1 MVSIFRSLW
10 GRLAG
15 NTGAGEEPASE
26 AFEYKGYR
34 IRAAPYESA
43 GGFQT
48 AGVIEKDFADGAKE
62 HRFVRAEAHPSRD
75 AAVAFTIAKGKQIID
90 EQGERVFGKQPT

>member
-1 MVSIFRSLW
+1 MASILRSLW

-15 NTGAGEEPASE
+15 NKGAGEEPVPD
-26 AFEYKGYR
+26 AFEYNGYR
-34 IRAAPYESA
+34 IRPGPYESA

-48 AGVIEKDFADGAKE
+48 AGAIEKDFPDGMKE

-90 EQGERVFGKQPT
+90 EQGDRVFGKKPS

>member
-1 MVSIFRSLW
+1 MASILRSLW

-15 NTGAGEEPASE
+15 NKGAGEEPLA
-26 AFEYKGYR
+26 AAVEYNGYR
-34 IRAAPYESA
+34 IRPAPYESA

-48 AGVIEKDFADGAKE
+48 AGVIEKDCPDGVKE

-90 EQGERVFGKQPT
+90 EQGDRVFGNKPT

>member
-1 MVSIFRSLW
+1 MASILRSLW
-10 GRLAG
+10 GRLVG
-15 NTGAGEEPASE
+15 NKGAREEPVPD
-26 AFEYKGYR
+26 AFEYNGYR
-34 IRAAPYESA
+34 IRPAPYESA

-48 AGVIEKDFADGAKE
+48 AGAIEKDFPDGMKE

-90 EQGERVFGKQPT
+90 EQCDRVFGKKPS

>member
-1 MVSIFRSLW
+1 MVSILRSLW

-15 NTGAGEEPASE
+15 NKGAGEEPASE
-26 AFEYKGYR
+26 AFEYNGYR